1 MDINWNTSIINP
13 QELIQFS
20 RGDHDIIIKY
30 LRQFKELIPQRLEN
44 LDASLKAEDRKMVRQ
59 LLHQMSPQLHF
70 FGIKDIVQ
78 PILRLELDYA
88 TMPLEDLRSLVNTVI
103 YKLNLAI
110 KDVEKV
116 LKDNF

>member
-1 MDINWNTSIINP
+1 MNIKWNTTIINP

-20 RGDHDIIIKY
+20 RGDEGIIYKY
-30 LRQFKELIPQRLEN
+30 LKQFKVLIPQRMERLE
-44 LDASLKAEDRKMVRQ
+44 ASLKAEDRKMVRQ
-59 LLHQMSPQLHF
+59 ILHQMSPQLHF
-70 FGIKDIVQ
+70 FGIKDVVQ